1 MADRD
6 VIVRAVSGS
15 RAAGATA
22 GSAAEDSAGA
32 EEARAFLQKRVG
44 NFGLLV
50 GALFAMFFLGRVAAF
65 LVETRVEGRVSD
77 WRSLPTQAAEV
88 AIFGFIWLTC
98 RGRARSVRF
107 LRVLDVGGVLLGAAA
122 VLLMPFRIPYFVRP
136 DYIVI
141 LALSYVV
148 LVRAI
153 YIPST
158 ARRTALL
165 GIAIAPALA
174 VSLYY
179 VHSLGH
185 VPANYTAK
193 AHPMVQDSPTAW
205 AVRWVVIGLV
215 WWTAAV
221 VLSAVTSR
229 VFYGLRKEVRDA
241 RRLGQYTL
249 IEALG
254 EGGMGVVY
262 RASHALLRRP
272 TAVKLLPPDKLGD
285 ESVQRFEREVQL
297 TALLTHPNTVR
308 IFDYGRTP
316 DNVFYYAME
325 LLDGASL
332 DRVVKVAGPLSA
344 ARVIHILDQ
353 AAGALSEAHGIGL
366 IHRDIKPANIIL
378 TEQGGVPDVA
388 KVVDFGLVKE
398 VTATGASGE
407 DATLAAI
414 TRADSMAG
422 TPQYMAPEAIT
433 TPEKVDARADIY
445 ALGAVGYFLLA
456 GVEVFRGRTILEVC
470 SHHLHTEPLSPSKR
484 VDRPAEL
491 PIPGDLEAL
500 ILRCLAKDPAARPG
514 TARELRAALAA
525 CADAGR
531 WSEDEARAWWTEHG
545 AALRAAEAEAAHK
558 RTAEAVGATIA
569 VDLTQRAAATV
580 PGRKRAT

>member
-1 MADRD
+1 VAYARERP
-6 VIVRAVSGS
+6 RAH
-15 RAAGATA
+15 T
-22 GSAAEDSAGA
+22 
-32 EEARAFLQKRVG
+32 
-44 NFGLLV
+44 
-50 GALFAMFFLGRVAAF
+50 GR
-65 LVETRVEGRVSD
+65 
-77 WRSLPTQAAEV
+77 QAAEV
-88 AIFGFIWLTC
+88 AIFAFIWMTC
-98 RGRARSVRF
+98 RGRPRSMRF
-107 LRVLDVGGVLLGAAA
+107 LRVLDVGGVLLGSAA
-122 VLLMPFRIPYFVRP
+122 VMLMPFRIPYPVRP

-141 LALSYVV
+141 LALSYVM
-148 LVRAI
+148 LVRSI
-153 YIPST
+153 NIPST

-165 GIAIAPALA
+165 GAAIAPALA

-179 VHSLGH
+179 VHAFGHDPAQYTSL
-185 VPANYTAK
+185 
-193 AHPMVQDSPTAW
+193 AHDMVKDSPRAW

-215 WWTAAV
+215 WWMAAV
-221 VLSAVTSR
+221 VLSSVTSR
-229 VFYGLRKEVRDA
+229 VFYGLRKEARDA

-332 DRVVKVAGPLSA
+332 DRVVQAAGPLSA

-378 TEQGGVPDVA
+378 TQQGGVPDVA

-398 VTATGASGE
+398 VTTVAASGDE
-407 DATLAAI
+407 ATLDAI

-433 TPEKVDARADIY
+433 TPEKVDARTDLY

-470 SHHLHTEPLSPSKR
+470 GHHLHTEPLPPSRR
-484 VDRPAEL
+484 VDRPAEAA
-491 PIPGDLEAL
+491 IPGDLEAL
-500 ILRCLAKDPAARPG
+500 ILRCLAKDPSARPAS
-514 TARELRAALAA
+514 ARELRTALAA
-525 CADAGR
+525 CGDAGG
-531 WSEDEARAWWTEHG
+531 WSEDDARAWWTRHG
-545 AALRAAEAEAAHK
+545 AALRQATPEPVKAGLA
-558 RTAEAVGATIA
+558 ATIA
-569 VDLTQRAAATV
+569 VDLTQRDLTTV
-580 PGRKRAT
+580 PGRKLAT